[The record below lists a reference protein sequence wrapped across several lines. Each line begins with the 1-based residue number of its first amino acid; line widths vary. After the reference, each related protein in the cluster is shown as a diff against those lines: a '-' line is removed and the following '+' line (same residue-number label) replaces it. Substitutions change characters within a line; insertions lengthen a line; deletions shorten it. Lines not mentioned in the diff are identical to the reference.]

1 LPKLSRDLIPASTTR
16 KYVYSSLIEYIA
28 RTKGHE
34 RKPLL
39 VQDPDRRF
47 RINHPADDWP
57 APKEPPLR
65 PPAIADA
72 DALVARLRA
81 TSTGADPAQFE
92 EAVCAAFAA
101 LGFVATHVGGE
112 AAPDGYLDAPLGPAG
127 YRVMLECK
135 TAGRNVAQPDAVEAS
150 KYREPYRAQYA
161 TLVGPAF
168 GEHIALGG
176 ELATHGVAAFTV
188 DDIARMLQA
197 ACDPAEMRPLFEPG
211 FAVDRLDDLLWE
223 REHGEGKRVALVVEI
238 LAAAGWREQVIAA
251 RTGDPADA
259 PALTEDAA
267 MMLVDQ
273 VVVGEEGSQRPCTR
287 VEVRA
292 AFAYLTSPMV
302 ARARWA
308 DDARTAIVI
317 SRPTCAGD
325 GADRTAP

>member
-1 LPKLSRDLIPASTTR
+1 
-16 KYVYSSLIEYIA
+16 
-28 RTKGHE
+28 
-34 RKPLL
+34 
-39 VQDPDRRF
+39 
-47 RINHPADDWP
+47 
-57 APKEPPLR
+57 
-65 PPAIADA
+65 
-72 DALVARLRA
+72 
-81 TSTGADPAQFE
+81 
-92 EAVCAAFAA
+92 
-101 LGFVATHVGGE
+101 
-112 AAPDGYLDAPLGPAG
+112 
-127 YRVMLECK
+127 
-135 TAGRNVAQPDAVEAS
+135 
-150 KYREPYRAQYA
+150 
-161 TLVGPAF
+161 
-168 GEHIALGG
+168 
-176 ELATHGVAAFTV
+176 VAAFTV